1 MSRIAIS
8 LLSYLLISN
17 LAFASQDEATAMVK
31 QRPPT
36 STENTS
42 GFTPVQLSARG
53 PGALFESIDEA
64 AIDALTYAYLQAR
77 SACEPEFMRGGT
89 IHPVGDGY
97 YSYGESSRAD
107 RLSLNRVQYI
117 LEPRDVARYHLYPV
131 SRDPAINRTN
141 ERSSR
146 TDRRSVSVVD
156 PLHRPLYILHPS
168 LQIRVYRGVDP
179 QTVEVANLRRPKRPA
194 LFAAK
199 CSDDAP
205 SLGKLKRSE
214 RVAETSPAPHF

>member
-97 YSYGESSRAD
+97 YSYDESSRAD

-205 SLGKLKRSE
+205 SLGKLNRSD
-214 RVAETSPAPHF
+214 RVAEASPAPNF